1 MTGKSQAHTT
11 IRFFIYLLVIVL
23 INMAGT
29 TLFFR
34 ADLTGNKIYSLSPV
48 SRDVVATLSE
58 PLTINVFF
66 TENLPAPHNN
76 TKRYLLDLLEEYAVN
91 GNRFFNYKFYD
102 VSAREDDVSGKAE
115 ENRKMAENYGIYPVE
130 IRMIEKDELKF
141 KKAYMGL
148 VLIHGDLI
156 EQIPAIT
163 TTDGLEYQ
171 LTTAIR
177 KLNNKISVLAG
188 LQEQVRVD
196 LIMSSSLKAVAPY
209 MGLKELHRLPDA
221 VKDAVDRLNRK
232 NYGRLDFNYRD
243 PKNVAE
249 LGDQHNI
256 MTLKWPDINERNI
269 PAGEGA
275 IGLVMAYGR
284 QKIEIP
290 LLNIHQI
297 PIFGTRYELIDI
309 SALEEIINENIES
322 LIGINADIGY
332 LASHGTPEIGGAMMM
347 APNQDMETLQNF
359 GALLSENYTI
369 RRINLKD
376 EPVPPG
382 LGCLIITQPKEE
394 FSDYELYQID
404 QALMRGTS
412 LAVFSD
418 AFEEIQQPPRQQFSM
433 NQGPSYKPLGT
444 GLERLLAHYGVA
456 IKPAFVMDKNCFKQ
470 AMPTRSGGGER
481 PIYFAPIIKPEN
493 INQELDFLNNI
504 KGLVTMNNSPIFID
518 PDVVKANNLTAHT
531 LLSTSDE
538 SWEMRDQ
545 INLNPMFIQPPQDEK
560 QFRRVPIAGMIEG
573 NFPSY
578 FVGKEIPRKPAPPAD
593 DIDAEDIDDLAG
605 ESGETVAHTDNK
617 KDGAAGADAGI
628 SGIEA
633 AGDFIAAGRPAK
645 ISIVGSSALLRDNL
659 IDREGKTPNAAFVLN
674 LTDDLNNRADIA
686 IMRSKVQQFNPL
698 DDTTAFAKNLIKLIN
713 ITGLPGLV
721 VLFGLVIWWRR
732 RAKRNYI
739 QAMFQ

>member
-1 MTGKSQAHTT
+1 MTGKIQTPATL
-11 IRFFIYLLVIVL
+11 RFFIYLVAIVL
-23 INMAGT
+23 INMVGA

-34 ADLTGNKIYSLSPV
+34 ADLTQNKIYSLSPA
-48 SRDVVATLSE
+48 SRDVVSTLSE

-76 TKRYLLDLLEEYAVN
+76 TQRYLRDLLEEYAVN
-91 GNRFFNYKFYD
+91 ANRFFNYRFYD

-156 EQIPAIT
+156 EQIPTIT

-188 LQEQVRVD
+188 LKEPVNVE

-209 MGLKELHRLPDA
+209 MGLNELHRLPEA
-221 VKDAVDRLNRK
+221 VKEAVERLNRK

-243 PKNVAE
+243 PKDMTE
-249 LGDQHNI
+249 LGEKHNI

-275 IGLVMAYGR
+275 IGLVMAHAGR
-284 QKIEIP
+284 KIEIP
-290 LLNIHQI
+290 LLNVFQI
-297 PIFGTRYELIDI
+297 PIFGTRYELMDM
-309 SALEEIINENIES
+309 STLEETINENIES
-322 LIGINADIGY
+322 LIGINMDIGY

-347 APNQDMETLQNF
+347 AQRQDGETLQNF

-376 EPVPPG
+376 EPIPPG
-382 LGCLIITQPKEE
+382 LGCLIMAQPTEP

-404 QALMRGTS
+404 QALMRGAS

-418 AFEEIQQPPRQQFSM
+418 AFREIQQPPQQQFSM
-433 NQGPSYKPLGT
+433 QQGPTYQPLNT
-444 GLERLLAHYGVA
+444 GLERLLAHYGVE
-456 IKPAFVMDKNCFKQ
+456 IKPAFVMDKNCYKQ
-470 AMPTRSGGGER
+470 VMPARSGGGER

-493 INQELDFLNNI
+493 INNSLDFLNNI
-504 KGLVTMNNSPIFID
+504 KGLITMNNSPLFID
-518 PDVVKANNLTAHT
+518 PEVVKAGNLTAHP
-531 LLSTSDE
+531 LLHTSDE

-545 INLNPMFIQPPQDEK
+545 INLNPMFIQPPQDQN
-560 QFRRVPIAGMIEG
+560 QFKRFLIAGMIEG
-573 NFPSY
+573 NFSSY
-578 FVGKEIPRKPAPPAD
+578 FAGKEIPRKPAPAD
-593 DIDAEDIDDLAG
+593 DDSDDQDMDIFAETPRETGTQPDDKKDQAADAE
-605 ESGETVAHTDNK
+605 K
-617 KDGAAGADAGI
+617 GI
-628 SGIEA
+628 AGIEA
-633 AGDFIAAGRPAK
+633 AGDFIAAGRPGK
-645 ISIVGSSALLRDNL
+645 ISVVGSSALLRDNL
-659 IDREGKTPNAAFVLN
+659 LDREGQTPNAAFVLN
-674 LTDDLNNRADIA
+674 LIDALNHRADIA
-686 IMRSKVQQFNPL
+686 VMRSKVQQFNPL
-698 DDTTAFAKNLIKLIN
+698 DDTTAFTKDLIKLIN
-713 ITGLPGLV
+713 IAGLPVLV
-721 VLFGLVIWWRR
+721 VLFGLGMWLRR

-739 QAMFQ
+739 QALFQ

>member
-1 MTGKSQAHTT
+1 MTGKSQAHAT

-34 ADLTGNKIYSLSPV
+34 ADLTQNKIYSLSPV

-58 PLTINVFF
+58 PLTVNVFF

-91 GNRFFNYKFYD
+91 ANRFFNFRFYD

-115 ENRKMAENYGIYPVE
+115 ENRNMAENYGIHPVE
-130 IRMIEKDELKF
+130 IRMLEKDELKF

-177 KLNNKISVLAG
+177 KLNDKISVLAG
-188 LQEQVRVD
+188 LKELVRVD

-209 MGLKELHRLPDA
+209 MGLNELHRLPDA

-249 LGDQHNI
+249 LGDQNNI
-256 MTLKWPDINERNI
+256 MTLKWPDISGRNI

-275 IGLVMAYGR
+275 IGLVMAYGG

-347 APNQDMETLQNF
+347 APSQDAETLQNF
-359 GALLSENYTI
+359 GTLLSENYTI

-382 LGCLIITQPKEE
+382 LGCLIIAQPKEK

-433 NQGPSYKPLGT
+433 NQGPSYKPLDT
-444 GLERLLAHYGVA
+444 SLERLLAHYGVA

-470 AMPTRSGGGER
+470 TMPTRSGGGER

-504 KGLVTMNNSPIFID
+504 KGLVTMNNSPLFID

-531 LLSTSDE
+531 LLHTSDE

-560 QFRRVPIAGMIEG
+560 QFRRVPIAGLIEG

-578 FVGKEIPRKPAPPAD
+578 FVGKEIPRKPAPPSD
-593 DIDAEDIDDLAG
+593 DIDTENIDDLAG
-605 ESGETVAHTDNK
+605 ESGETNARAEDAE
-617 KDGAAGADAGI
+617 DGAAGADAGI

-633 AGDFIAAGRPAK
+633 AGDFIPAGRPAK
-645 ISIVGSSALLRDNL
+645 ISIVGSSALLHDNL
-659 IDREGKTPNAAFVLN
+659 IDREGQTPNAAFMLN
-674 LTDDLNNRADIA
+674 LIDALNDRADIA
-686 IMRSKVQQFNPL
+686 AMRSKVQQFNPL
-698 DDTTAFAKNLIKLIN
+698 DDTTAFIKNLIKLIN
-713 ITGLPGLV
+713 IAGLPVLV
-721 VLFGLVIWWRR
+721 ILFGLVIWWRR
-732 RAKRNYI
+732 RAKRRYI

>member
-1 MTGKSQAHTT
+1 MTGKSQAHAI
-11 IRFFIYLLVIVL
+11 IRFFIYLVVIVL

-34 ADLTGNKIYSLSPV
+34 ADLTQNKIYSLSPV
-48 SRDVVATLSE
+48 SRNVVATLSE

-76 TKRYLLDLLEEYAVN
+76 TQRYLRDLLEEYAIN
-91 GNRFFNYKFYD
+91 ANRFFNYRFYD

-115 ENRKMAENYGIYPVE
+115 ENRNLAENYGIYPVE
-130 IRMIEKDELKF
+130 IRMLEKDELKF

-177 KLNNKISVLAG
+177 KLNNKVSVLAG
-188 LQEQVRVD
+188 LPEQVRIE
-196 LIMSSSLKAVAPY
+196 LIMSSSLKTVAPY
-209 MGLKELHRLPDA
+209 MGLKELNRLPDA
-221 VKDAVDRLNRK
+221 VKEAVERLNRK
-232 NYGRLDFNYRD
+232 NYGRLDFHYSD
-243 PKNVAE
+243 PENLAK
-249 LGDQHNI
+249 LSDQNI
-256 MTLKWPDINERNI
+256 MTLKWPDIIERNI

-275 IGLVMAYGR
+275 IGLIMAYGGR
-284 QKIEIP
+284 KIEIP
-290 LLNIHQI
+290 LLNVYQI
-297 PIFGTRYELIDI
+297 PIFGTRYELMDI
-309 SALEEIINENIES
+309 NALEATINENIES

-332 LASHGTPEIGGAMMM
+332 LASHGTPEIGGAMMT
-347 APNQDMETLQNF
+347 APSQEMETLQNF

-382 LGCLIITQPKEE
+382 LGCLIMAQPVDE

-418 AFEEIQQPPRQQFSM
+418 AFQETPQPPRQQFPM
-433 NQGPSYKPLGT
+433 HQGPAYQPLNT
-444 GLERLLAHYGVA
+444 GLERLLAHYGVE
-456 IKPAFVMDKNCFKQ
+456 IKPAFIMDKNCYKQ
-470 AMPTRSGGGER
+470 VMPARSGGGER
-481 PIYFAPIIKPEN
+481 PIYFAPVIKPEN
-493 INQELDFLNNI
+493 INQDLDFLNNI
-504 KGLVTMNNSPIFID
+504 NGLITLNNSPVFID
-518 PDVVKANNLTAHT
+518 PDIIKAGNLTTHT

-545 INLNPMFIQPPQDEK
+545 IDLNPMFIQPPQDESLFK
-560 QFRRVPIAGMIEG
+560 RFPLAGMIEG
-573 NFPSY
+573 NFSSY
-578 FVGKEIPRKPAPPAD
+578 FAGKEIPRQPAPSD
-593 DIDAEDIDDLAG
+593 ESDAQEIEDMAG
-605 ESGETVAHTDNK
+605 ESTETVEQAEGAE
-617 KDGAAGADAGI
+617 DGTADTAGGI

-633 AGDFIAAGRPAK
+633 AGDFIAAGRPAR

-659 IDREGKTPNAAFVLN
+659 LDREGRTPNAAFVLN
-674 LTDDLNNRADIA
+674 LIDALNDRADIA
-686 IMRSKVQQFNPL
+686 VMRGKVQQFNPL
-698 DDTTAFAKNLIKLIN
+698 DDTTAFTKNLVKLIN
-713 ITGLPGLV
+713 IAGLPGLV

-732 RAKRNYI
+732 RAKRKYI

>member
-11 IRFFIYLLVIVL
+11 IRFFIYLLLIVL

-209 MGLKELHRLPDA
+209 MGLNELHRLPDA
-221 VKDAVDRLNRK
+221 VKEAVGRLNLK
-232 NYGRLDFNYRD
+232 NYGRIDFNYRD
-243 PKNVAE
+243 PENIAA
-249 LGDQHNI
+249 LRDQYNI
-256 MTLKWPDINERNI
+256 MILKWPDINERKI

-275 IGLVMAYGR
+275 IGLVMAYGG

-322 LIGINADIGY
+322 LIGINTDIGY

-433 NQGPSYKPLGT
+433 NQGPSYQPLDT

-531 LLSTSDE
+531 LLHTSDE

-593 DIDAEDIDDLAG
+593 DIDAEGIDDLAG
-605 ESGETVAHTDNK
+605 ESGETVARTDGE

-633 AGDFIAAGRPAK
+633 AGDFIAAGRPAR

-659 IDREGKTPNAAFVLN
+659 IDREGRTPNAAFVLN
-674 LTDDLNNRADIA
+674 LTDDLNNREDIA

-698 DDTTAFAKNLIKLIN
+698 DDTTAFTKNLIKLIN

-721 VLFGLVIWWRR
+721 VLFGMVIWWRR